1 MVNLVPRLNRNI
13 LLTRAADLRVP
24 GYVEGVVRRFW
35 QARYASSITQI
46 TTEYPRSLTD
56 VVRSQDHR
64 GTPEDPGRVVTLID
78 RAHWEKLTDHVLHPT

>member
-35 QARYASSITQI
+35 QARYTCFI
-46 TTEYPRSLTD
+46 
-56 VVRSQDHR
+56 HR
-64 GTPEDPGRVVTLID
+64 NICNHD
-78 RAHWEKLTDHVLHPT
+78 